1 MWIAER
7 ISTSSLS
14 RPVFNLCCQG
24 GVITLPNLHS
34 TPPELARL
42 LRGTDARA
50 REFRKH
56 IRVYNNALS
65 FTSLGVQL
73 DQSVANSHGGAY
85 NFRIHGS
92 LYHCIGS
99 VLPNNE
105 ETDTPKFAQIYVHDP
120 ATQLETR
127 QAVARANIRADTLE
141 ELQGMMH
148 RVNPFIPQFI
158 TAAERIRSGEVGDVA
173 MLISAENT
181 PDPRRYNT
189 PNESEIGVLIVENDD
204 VEANRRDIVLR
215 ARSNE
220 IQSISEMHRLY
231 DALHYVLIF
240 PEG

>member
-1 MWIAER
+1 
-7 ISTSSLS
+7 
-14 RPVFNLCCQG
+14 
-24 GVITLPNLHS
+24 
-34 TPPELARL
+34 
-42 LRGTDARA
+42 
-50 REFRKH
+50 
-56 IRVYNNALS
+56 
-65 FTSLGVQL
+65 
-73 DQSVANSHGGAY
+73 
-85 NFRIHGS
+85 
-92 LYHCIGS
+92 
-99 VLPNNE
+99 
-105 ETDTPKFAQIYVHDP
+105 
-120 ATQLETR
+120 
-127 QAVARANIRADTLE
+127 
-141 ELQGMMH
+141 MMH
-148 RVNPFIPQFI
+148 RVNPFIPQFT

>member
-1 MWIAER
+1 MWIEER
-7 ISTSSLS
+7 TSRSP
-14 RPVFNLCCQG
+14 RHTPVFNLCCHG
-24 GVITLPNLHS
+24 GTIILPELHA

-42 LRGTDARA
+42 LRGTDERA
-50 REFRKH
+50 REFRTH
-56 IRVYNNALS
+56 IRAYNNALS

-73 DQSVANSHGGAY
+73 DQSVADTRGGAY

-92 LYHCIGS
+92 LYHRIGS
-99 VLPNNE
+99 LLPN
-105 ETDTPKFAQIYVHDP
+105 TDADSPRFAQIYVHDP

-141 ELQGMMH
+141 ELQGMMY

-158 TAAERIRSGEVGDVA
+158 TAAERVRNGEVGDVA
-173 MLISAENT
+173 MVINAENT
-181 PDPRRYNT
+181 PDPRRYNA
-189 PNESEIGVLIVENDD
+189 PNEAEIGILIVENDD

-220 IQSISEMHRLY
+220 LQFISEMHRLY